1 MFRTTTN
8 TQKRGDTM
16 FRTTTTTALL
26 AVVAGAPLATPV
38 TAQDFDLDAMIEAAR
53 AEPPLVVYD
62 NTSRVVEMAE
72 AFANEYDLEAEGVKV
87 RTEQQV
93 ELVLREAAAGA
104 IQGDVV
110 ALADVPAG
118 MLEVLPAGVLES
130 WLPPDLADDIP
141 TEFQDPLVLNYD
153 AKVFVYNTGSA
164 ESCPVDNIWELTE
177 PEMAGR
183 VALQDPLNA
192 PGLIDFFN
200 QMELQADDAVAAAY
214 QAHFG
219 ETLET
224 GEDSATAAWVAAL
237 AANGPLLTESDQA
250 VSDAVGAPGQTEGLI
265 GIVATAKFRDNEGL
279 GYELGLCDTVDPVAG
294 FAQPKLILIS
304 PETDSPNAA
313 RLYVHYVMTPEG
325 LMPQTVDGKMPTNTM
340 AELPADEPSGVD
352 AIRDNLLFFDAASA
366 GADLDS
372 RQDWQD
378 VWRLSYV
385 R

>member
-1 MFRTTTN
+1 MFPRTTL
-8 TQKRGDTM
+8 
-16 FRTTTTTALL
+16 TAIV
-26 AVVAGAPLATPV
+26 AIAAGAPLATSV

-72 AFANEYDLEAEGVKV
+72 AFAEEFGLEAEGVKIS
-87 RTEQQV
+87 TEQQV

-104 IQGDVV
+104 VQGDVV
-110 ALADVPAG
+110 ALADVPSG
-118 MLEVLPAGVLES
+118 MLEVLPAGALES
-130 WLPPDLADDIP
+130 WLPPDLADVIP
-141 TEFQDPLVLNYD
+141 SEFQDPLVLNYD
-153 AKVFVYNTGSA
+153 AKVFVYNTGA
-164 ESCPVDNIWELTE
+164 DEACPIDNIWDLTE

-183 VALQDPLNA
+183 VALQDPLNT
-192 PGLIDFFN
+192 PGFIDFFN
-200 QMELQADDAVAAAY
+200 QMALQADDAVAAAY
-214 QAHFG
+214 EAHTG
-219 ETLET
+219 DPLET
-224 GEDSATAAWVAAL
+224 DEDSATAAWVSAL

-250 VSDAVGAPGQTEGLI
+250 VSDAVGAPGQTEGLV

-279 GYELGLCDTVDPVAG
+279 GYQLGLCDAVEPVVG

-304 PETDSPNAA
+304 PGTDSPNAA

-325 LMPQTVDGKMPTNTM
+325 LMPQTIDGKMPVNTT
-340 AELPADEPSGVD
+340 AELPADEPSGVE
-352 AIRDNLLFFDAASA
+352 AIRDDLLFFDAATA

-378 VWRLSYV
+378 LWRLSYV